1 MNYSYLLISAAIA
14 VAGIVGALTI
24 PRCRNLVVTS
34 GILAAPAGL
43 ADWFFVPEYWQPV
56 HLIGPWFSLEGM
68 LFSFGN
74 GCLIMLPIVVRWP
87 YLRTPFPGDLVDLL
101 RRLTVPMSLG
111 AVAFLLV
118 WESGLGK
125 LMIMHA
131 TFFGFAVI
139 ALFLWRKGRFSIEIA
154 LTAGIGFALLY
165 GAGTLVWHWLDPEL
179 NGYWA
184 AKDAYWYS
192 LPFPPGLPIEEY
204 VWAFG
209 YGAVWANLMLHG
221 FNARPQSHTTLIQT

>member
-1 MNYSYLLISAAIA
+1 MVYSYLLVSTGIA
-14 VAGIVGALTI
+14 LAGILSALAI
-24 PRCRNLVVTS
+24 PRYRRFVVIS
-34 GILAAPAGL
+34 GILATPAGL
-43 ADWFFVPEYWQPV
+43 ADWIFVPAYWRPE

-74 GCLIMLPIVVRWP
+74 GCLVMMPVAMRWP
-87 YLRTPFPGDLVDLL
+87 YLQTPLPNDLVDPLK
-101 RRLTVPMSLG
+101 RLTVLMLLG
-111 AVAFLLV
+111 IGAFLLV
-118 WESGLGK
+118 WESGLGW

-139 ALFLWRKGRFSIEIA
+139 ALILWHRGCFSIEIA

-165 GAGTLVWHWLDPEL
+165 GVETLIWHWIVPEFK
-179 NGYWA
+179 GFWA

-221 FNARPQSHTTLIQT
+221 FDARLQKQAPTRPT